1 MMATDFRVSLMQ
13 LKGEDGFLGV
23 VNVLE
28 QRGFA
33 KSAPAGYSVSCPSQ
47 G

>member
-1 MMATDFRVSLMQ
+1 MQ
-13 LKGEDGFLGV
+13 LKGESGFLGV

-33 KSAPAGYSVSCPSQ
+33 KSVSAGYSVNSYSA